1 MFHVLEITK
10 DMVRKSIERDRGRE
24 RYVEAMSKLLWP
36 WRESRLIILV
46 CFLALLDYVSTYAF
60 LELSGN
66 NNVYESGPIAS
77 WALQINGFEG
87 LLMVDI
93 LAITALLI
101 IAISVRLIYTNFGFR
116 SFGRAA
122 FVVVLTPYV
131 IVTMAVI
138 YNNVVLTF
146 L

>member
-1 MFHVLEITK
+1 MFRVLEITK

-24 RYVEAMSKLLWP
+24 RYVEAISKSLWP
-36 WRESRLIILV
+36 WQESLLIILV
-46 CFLALLDYVSTYAF
+46 GLLAMLDYVSTYAF
-60 LELSGN
+60 LEFSGN
-66 NNVYESGPIAS
+66 NNVYESSLIAS
-77 WALQINGFEG
+77 WALQINGFKG
-87 LLMVDI
+87 LLLVDI
-93 LAITALLI
+93 IAVTALI
-101 IAISVRLIYTNFGFR
+101 TIAISVRFTYTIFGFR
-116 SFGRAA
+116 VFGRAA

>member
-1 MFHVLEITK
+1 MLEITK

-24 RYVEAMSKLLWP
+24 RYVELMSKSLWP
-36 WRESRLIILV
+36 WRESLLIILV
-46 CFLALLDYVSTYAF
+46 GFLAMLDYVSTYAF

-66 NNVYESGPIAS
+66 NNVYESGLIAR
-77 WALQINGFEG
+77 WALDVNGFKG
-87 LLMVDI
+87 LLLVDI
-93 LAITALLI
+93 LAVTTLII
-101 IAISVRLIYTNFGFR
+101 IAISVRFIYTKFGFR
-116 SFGRAA
+116 GFGRAA